1 LSRRV
6 NGHKTQ
12 QITLEGVS
20 LSEMPI
26 GIGRKLPN
34 FIRKNLD
41 LIGWLFWFV
50 IRLIKEFW
58 GFPLWFLGKDYTV
71 EVAN

>member
-1 LSRRV
+1 MSRRV

-20 LSEMPI
+20 LSEMPF
-26 GIGRKLPN
+26 GGKLPN
-34 FIRKNLD
+34 FTRKNRD
-41 LIGWLFWFV
+41 FIEWLFWFF

-58 GFPLWFLGKDYTV
+58 GFPLWFIGKDYTA